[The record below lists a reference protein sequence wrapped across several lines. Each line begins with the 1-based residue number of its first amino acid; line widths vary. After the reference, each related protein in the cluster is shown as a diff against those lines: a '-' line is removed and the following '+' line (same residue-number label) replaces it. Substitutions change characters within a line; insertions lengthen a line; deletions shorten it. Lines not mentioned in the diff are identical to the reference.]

1 MDGSNM
7 ADRGTT
13 KSRMGL
19 SGENEKH
26 GEIKNPRPHHAAPLQ
41 MMAKTKTKGNSPHKK
56 IYY

>member
-26 GEIKNPRPHHAAPLQ
+26 GEIKIPVPIMQHRC
-41 MMAKTKTKGNSPHKK
+41 K
-56 IYY
+56 

>member
-26 GEIKNPRPHHAAPLQ
+26 SKINNPRPISCKRHD
-41 MMAKTKTKGNSPHKK
+41 MK
-56 IYY
+56 